1 MNNNGNVH
9 SELEYMIYEDG
20 LWYSAQA
27 YFSVVRRSYQKLRRA
42 QCDTQHMAE
51 TIQ

>member
-27 YFSVVRRSYQKLRRA
+27 YLRAVRKIVPKLRRR
-42 QCDTQHMAE
+42 QCETQHMAE